1 MVGGSEAEHD
11 VRWRAVWLDNFIAEL
26 FKGPDGVKADE
37 IAVLAVGIGILFVL
51 TLESFLGLEI
61 FDVVI
66 RRHPFVPLDFSNAA
80 AILFGSAGTVLAA
93 ITVAMGIKA
102 KFGG

>member
-1 MVGGSEAEHD
+1 VNKF
-11 VRWRAVWLDNFIAEL
+11 VAEL
-26 FKGPDGVKADE
+26 FNGPDGVKADE
-37 IAVLAVGIGILFVL
+37 ISVLAVGIGILFVL

-66 RRHPFVPLDFSNAA
+66 RRDPFLPVEFSNAA
-80 AILFGSAGTVLAA
+80 AILFGSAGSVLAA

-102 KFGG
+102 KCGG